1 VDEASIRRR
10 TGGRSARVRKAV
22 LKATLQAVVEHGA
35 DAVSISE
42 IARQAAVHD
51 TSIYR
56 RWPTKDHLLLDA
68 LLDYSEST
76 LPIPDTGTLRGD
88 LVEFATEV
96 SAYLA
101 SPLGR
106 TLARAMAVAGDA
118 DDLDAARA
126 QFWKS
131 RLDLASAMIERAKVR
146 REVPADLDGSTALEL
161 VIAPLH
167 FRALLTHQAIDE
179 QAIGQLV
186 DLLLAGLVG

>member
-106 TLARAMAVAGDA
+106 TLTRAMAVAGDA

-146 REVPADLDGSTALEL
+146 REVPTDLDGSTALEL